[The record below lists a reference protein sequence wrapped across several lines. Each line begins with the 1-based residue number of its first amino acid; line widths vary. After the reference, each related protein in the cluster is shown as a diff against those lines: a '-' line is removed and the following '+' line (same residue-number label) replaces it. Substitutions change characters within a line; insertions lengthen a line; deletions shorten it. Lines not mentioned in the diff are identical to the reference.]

1 MTATATDATIA
12 QRTAMAAAS
21 SLSSKTSYAS
31 AAGTVF
37 FGVQIEVW
45 GVLAGII
52 IGIITM
58 LINVY
63 FQKKKHNLD
72 VLLAHSQLEKIANAT
87 FDANQMALMEKLRAD
102 FFKEFGDVN
111 KRKNG
116 DRRVFDDPNYKGPE
130 RRKTNR
136 REGPS
141 GDCEVARTL
150 RIVEKATRDALT
162 ELNDRRWKC
171 RFQITKS

>member
-1 MTATATDATIA
+1 MITATATDATIA

-45 GVLAGII
+45 GVLAGIV
-52 IGIITM
+52 IGILTM

-87 FDANQMALMEKLRAD
+87 FDANQKALMDKLRAD

-116 DRRVFDDPNYKGPE
+116 DRRVFDDPNYTGPE
-130 RRKTNR
+130 RRIANR

-141 GDCEVARTL
+141 GDSPVARTM
-150 RIVEKATRDALT
+150 RIVAKATKDALH
-162 ELNDRRWKC
+162 EIDQRR
-171 RFQITKS
+171 